1 MSVGR
6 KQSRLCA
13 PALLA
18 VLLLTGCGSE
28 DGARSVAAPA
38 DLTAPAVSPTAE
50 PAPTAGPSSSEPA
63 TQTEARAVYWLGAA
77 QEPRGPRLYR
87 EFEQRPVGDPAQAV
101 QDAVD
106 VMLGGEPNDPDYTS
120 LWADGTALRSVERD
134 GTTAVVDLSQEA
146 TTNGGGSAF
155 EAMTLQQLVHTVTA
169 ADPSLTGV
177 RLLVEGQPIETLW
190 GSVGTEQVLTRAP
203 AAETLGPVWL
213 DVQEGSMLAGRSF
226 GGTATVFEATV
237 NWELKQDGSVVD
249 EGFATATI
257 GAPGRGEWSGSTDA
271 PAGDYELWAYES
283 SARDGSITWLDTKA
297 VTIS

>member
-1 MSVGR
+1 MSAGR
-6 KQSRLCA
+6 TRARLSA

-18 VLLLTGCGSE
+18 VLLLTGCGSD
-28 DGARSVAAPA
+28 DGTSSVSGPASPAA
-38 DLTAPAVSPTAE
+38 SPTSTAV
-50 PAPTAGPSSSEPA
+50 APSPGPSSSDAA

-101 QDAVD
+101 DDAVD
-106 VMLGGEPNDPDYTS
+106 LMLAGEPNDPDYTS
-120 LWADGTALRSVERD
+120 LWADGTELRGVERD

-177 RLLVEGQPIETLW
+177 RLLVEGQPVETLW

-213 DVQEGSMLAGRSF
+213 DVQEGATLAERTF

-237 NWELKQDGSVVD
+237 NWELRQGDTVVQ
-249 EGFATATI
+249 EGFSTATT
-257 GAPGRGEWSGSTDA
+257 GAPERGEWEATADV
-271 PAGDYELWAYES
+271 PPGDYALWAYES
-283 SARDGSITWLDTKA
+283 SAQDGSITWLDTKA